1 MKNVVEFYNIISPLV
16 LPERFCLDTDLII
29 TDKIHPSCPTNPRKS
44 GIVAGIKRH
53 EGILKPVLTKDYK
66 KPFDVNNLLIYIIL
80 FLIILY
86 ILDKNK
92 KTI

>member
-1 MKNVVEFYNIISPLV
+1 MKDIVEFYNVISPLV

-29 TDKIHPSCPTNPRKS
+29 TDKIHPSCPSNPKKN

-53 EGILKPVLTKDYK
+53 EGSLKPFLTKDYK
-66 KPFDVNNLLIYIIL
+66 KPFDLNNFLSCIII

-86 ILDKNK
+86 LLK
-92 KTI
+92 KK